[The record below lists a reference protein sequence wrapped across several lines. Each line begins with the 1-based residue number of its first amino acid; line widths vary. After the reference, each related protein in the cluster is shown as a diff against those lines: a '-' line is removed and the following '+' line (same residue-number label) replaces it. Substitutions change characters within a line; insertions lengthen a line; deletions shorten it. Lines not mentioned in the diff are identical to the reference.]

1 MTIQNSGS
9 GLTIDGNEMSYYFS
23 PSELNYITCKRC
35 FFLKKIKKFEYK
47 GSFPRVFNDFDL
59 SQKNYFIEKNS
70 VDLSNKIPNG
80 KFFKTITKDEINERI
95 KKNKVKFNK
104 LELPAS
110 IKSVELKDNK
120 QRTFTLGGKP
130 DLVVKFKNTY
140 GVLDFKTTGEINKTE
155 NYKHQLEAYAQ
166 ILENPDNNTPKLV
179 PVSTIG
185 LIQFTPEKITS
196 HDNSSILQKMK
207 MQYFEIDRNE
217 KFKKNFY
224 IYITELI
231 DILEKGKLPI
241 FDARCELCNYA
252 KETSKF

>member
-1 MTIQNSGS
+1 MT
-9 GLTIDGNEMSYYFS
+9 YYFS

-35 FFLKKIKKFEYK
+35 FYLKKIKKFEYK

-70 VDLSNKIPNG
+70 EDISKKIPKG
-80 KFFKTITKDEINERI
+80 QFFKTITKDEADERE
-95 KKNKVKFNK
+95 KENKVKFNI
-104 LELPAS
+104 LELPAT
-110 IKSVELKDNK
+110 IKSAELKDNK
-120 QRTFTLGGKP
+120 KRTFILGGKP
-130 DLVVKFKNTY
+130 DLVVKFKNDY
-140 GVLDFKTTGEINKTE
+140 GVLDFKTTGKANKTE

-166 ILENPDNNTPKLV
+166 ILENPDNDTPKLC
-179 PVSTIG
+179 PISKIG

-196 HDNSSILQKMK
+196 HDNSSISQKMK

-224 IYITELI
+224 TYVTELL
-231 DILEKGKLPI
+231 DILEKKKLPI

-252 KETSKF
+252 KETTKF